1 MSVFRQFVR
10 QFVPGFLPLNPSNPN
25 LTVIID
31 LIEGIQEEG
40 IGSFCIP
47 EFKISIPF
55 EGDDILAF
63 MEQNGD
69 RDITAAIAATG
80 FVPFALAL
88 CKSIYN
94 DCMINIL
101 VDDKTPPVCETP
113 EDIFWYCDG
122 VSSKKIEIM
131 SMLGPL
137 VMILDIHTMMIKTM
151 H

>member
-1 MSVFRQFVR
+1 M
-10 QFVPGFLPLNPSNPN
+10 NPSNPN

-55 EGDDILAF
+55 EGDAIQTF

-122 VSSKKIEIM
+122 VSSKKDRDYEYARAACDDTGYTYDDDKDL
-131 SMLGPL
+131 SL
-137 VMILDIHTMMIKTM
+137 IHISEPTRPY
-151 H
+151 